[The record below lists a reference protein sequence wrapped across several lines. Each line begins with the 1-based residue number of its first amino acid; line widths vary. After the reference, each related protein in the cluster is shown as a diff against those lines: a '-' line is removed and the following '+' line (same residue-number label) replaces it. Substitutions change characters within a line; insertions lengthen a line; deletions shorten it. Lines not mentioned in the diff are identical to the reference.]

1 MNYIKNIMNI
11 KININS
17 IDVNIRDPLC
27 KTQLKWFFLWF
38 AVFYKK
44 SYGNIC
50 KNVTFISLILTEKGH
65 VKYWNY
71 SEMNGRMLVLS

>member
-1 MNYIKNIMNI
+1 MNI
-11 KININS
+11 KIDINS

-50 KNVTFISLILTEKGH
+50 KNVTFISLILAE
-65 VKYWNY
+65 
-71 SEMNGRMLVLS
+71 